1 MEELKPVR
9 ARPGTISRVLII
21 DDHPIVRAGLRHVI
35 ESQADLEVCG
45 EARGQSEGWQAIRDL
60 EPDVVVVDV
69 SLEQGDGIDLVREV
83 RAQRPGLPLLVLS
96 MHDEVLYA
104 GRLLS
109 AGASGYLMK
118 QAGPEQLLVAL
129 RQVLAGRVYL
139 SQAMQDARQ
148 VAREAQGRQPGPVAA
163 LLGRLSNRELQ
174 VLNLLGRGFSSRE
187 AAESLNVSVKT
198 IEAHR
203 QALKRKLRLA
213 TNTQLL
219 QYSAKWAADGGTA
232 PPV

>member
-9 ARPGTISRVLII
+9 ARPGTRSRVLII

-60 EPDVVVVDV
+60 DPDVVVVDV

-104 GRLLS
+104 GRLLA

-139 SQAMQDARQ
+139 SREMRDAQQA
-148 VAREAQGRQPGPVAA
+148 AQETPGRQPGPVAD

-203 QALKRKLRLA
+203 QALKRKLRLT

-219 QYSAKWAADGGTA
+219 QYSAKWAADGGSA
-232 PPV
+232 PGV